1 VFAKFHAGWYFQS
14 SSMSTETL
22 SCEKCGSA
30 LPEGS
35 SFCAQCGRPLT
46 VAELG
51 PVRVPETVTAE
62 EPAPSLQFEAAPP
75 ETAQAAPRP
84 QFVYAGF
91 WLRGAAFLLDTFILS
106 FLFTLVGSASPTPL
120 MIVHEESVLPGIQI
134 PEVTLAGF
142 VVLFVL
148 MWLYYGLFESS
159 KWQAT
164 PGKRMLRLYVT
175 DLNGHPVTFG
185 RASIRYLGR
194 KISELILF
202 FGYVLAGFTEKK
214 QALHDI
220 MAGCLVLRRR

>member
-1 VFAKFHAGWYFQS
+1 
-14 SSMSTETL
+14 MSTEIL
-22 SCEKCGSA
+22 SCEKCGSP

-35 SFCAQCGRPLT
+35 SFCAQCGRSLT
-46 VAELG
+46 VADLG

-62 EPAPSLQFEAAPP
+62 EPVSTPQFETLREEASQAS
-75 ETAQAAPRP
+75 QAAPRTE
-84 QFVYAGF
+84 FIYAGF
-91 WLRGAAFLLDTFILS
+91 WLRGAAFLIDTFILS
-106 FLFTLVGSASPTPL
+106 FLFTLIISASPTPL
-120 MIVHEESVLPGIQI
+120 MVVHEESVLPGVQI

-148 MWLYYGLFESS
+148 MWLYYGLFEAS

-175 DLNGHPVTFG
+175 DLNGRPVTFG

-220 MAGCLVLRRR
+220 LAGCLVLRRR